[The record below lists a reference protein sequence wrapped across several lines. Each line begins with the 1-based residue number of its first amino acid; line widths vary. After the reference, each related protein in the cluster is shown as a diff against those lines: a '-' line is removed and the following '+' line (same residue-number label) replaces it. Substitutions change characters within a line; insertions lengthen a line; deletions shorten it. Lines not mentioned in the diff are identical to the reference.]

1 MGTAVHS
8 VAENLTKMQKDG
20 TEPTEKIALEILEK
34 QWDSSSYRNQRT
46 KESQDKAT
54 SKDMVK
60 TYLEWAENNANTPV
74 DVEPKFKISLN
85 DVTIS
90 GKIDRVEMTPDGD
103 YEVIDF
109 KTGGVYKNKNTI
121 KDSIQM
127 NVYALGTEKLYGKLP
142 KKTSLF
148 YIKHNKIIPH
158 LIEEE
163 KLAEFKEKLGKTV
176 DDIFEEKFPANPDNW
191 KCSRCDYAA
200 ICDDKDVGN

>member
-1 MGTAVHS
+1 
-8 VAENLTKMQKDG
+8 MQKDG
-20 TEPTEKIALEILEK
+20 TEPTEKLGLEILEK

-46 KESQDKAT
+46 KEGQDKTT

-60 TYLEWAENNANTPV
+60 TYLEWAEKNPNTPV

-90 GKIDRVEMTPDGD
+90 GKIDRVEMTPEGE

-148 YIKHNKIIPH
+148 YIKHNKIVPH
-158 LIEEE
+158 FIEEE
-163 KLAEFKEKLGKTV
+163 KLTEFKEKLGDTV
-176 DDIFEEKFPANPDNW
+176 DDIFSEKFPANPDNW

-200 ICDDKDVGN
+200 ICDDKDIGN